1 MGIQNEP
8 KTKPFASSEELENHL
23 FSLCFRSKRAPE
35 GVPFSPKIGARIV
48 PKMGSESGPR
58 APILVKQM
66 RFPLRNSQGNRRRRR
81 RFRPEFEVYL
91 KESLRKSAPK
101 APIF

>member
-35 GVPFSPKIGARIV
+35 GVPFSPKIGARIG
-48 PKMGSESGPR
+48 PKMGS
-58 APILVKQM
+58 
-66 RFPLRNSQGNRRRRR
+66 
-81 RFRPEFEVYL
+81 
-91 KESLRKSAPK
+91 KSAPK
-101 APIF
+101 APILAKESMFSLRIP